1 MLAFLRRGATAI
13 PNREPRTLRLRTCAD
28 VSDDIVFAPA
38 AELAERIR
46 SKLVSPTE
54 VMEAHLARIENVNP
68 KLNAIVTPD
77 DTAMDHAREA
87 EDSLMRGELRGP
99 LHGVPFTAKDSVD
112 VRGLRTT
119 RGSKFFENHVPH
131 DDAVVMTRMK
141 DAGAIF
147 LGHTNVPEFV
157 FWFETDN
164 AVFGRTENPW
174 KPGRTTGGSSGGE
187 AAALSAGMSPL
198 GIGSDVGCS
207 IRLPAAYCGVV
218 GLKPTH
224 GRVPL
229 TGHWPDAL
237 LRFMHVGPMART
249 VRDVAVALS
258 LLSGPDGL
266 DPYAMPVPVPASDS
280 LEGPIRGLKVGWCAE
295 GPFAPVS
302 GEIQAAVAGA
312 ASALEEMGCEVE
324 QVALKEWEDLQGQ
337 DISLSLY
344 GAEVRHALDPMIAGR
359 REMLSPPLRARLTG
373 PKPTAEEYLDALEK
387 CERLRR
393 EAARY
398 FSEYDVLLC
407 PMSVVPA
414 HPCGASELDVDGVKA
429 PPRNALRAAV
439 PFDLT
444 GSPALSVPFGVS
456 GDGLP
461 LAVQIVGRHFEEV
474 AQLRI
479 AAALEGVDGAGYR
492 RPPI

>member
-1 MLAFLRRGATAI
+1 M
-13 PNREPRTLRLRTCAD
+13 
-28 VSDDIVFAPA
+28 SDDLVFAPA
-38 AELAERIR
+38 TELAEQIR
-46 SKLVSPTE
+46 SKSVSPTE
-54 VMEAHLARIENVNP
+54 VMQAHLSRIESVNP

-77 DTAMDHAREA
+77 ETAMDQAREA
-87 EDSLMRGELRGP
+87 EDALMRGELRGP

-112 VRGLRTT
+112 VGGLRTT
-119 RGSKFFENHVPH
+119 RGSRFFEDHVP
-131 DDAVVMTRMK
+131 DADAVVITRLK
-141 DAGAIF
+141 DAGAVF

-174 KPGRTTGGSSGGE
+174 KLGRTTGGSSGGE

-198 GIGSDVGCS
+198 GLGSDVGCS

-249 VRDVAVALS
+249 VKDVAVALS

-266 DPYAMPVPVPASDS
+266 DPYAMPVPVPALDR
-280 LEGPIRGLKVGWCAE
+280 LDGPISGLRVGWCAE

-302 GEIQAAVAGA
+302 GEIQAAVARA

-324 QVALKEWEDLQGQ
+324 EVDLKEWDELQGQ
-337 DISLSLY
+337 DISISLY
-344 GAEVRHALDPMIAGR
+344 GAEVGHALAPMIAGR
-359 REMLSPPLRARLTG
+359 HDMLSAPLRGRLTG
-373 PKPTAEEYLDALEK
+373 PKPSLEEYLDALDK
-387 CERLRR
+387 CERLRL
-393 EAARY
+393 ESARY
-398 FSEYDVLLC
+398 FSEYDILLC
-407 PMSVVPA
+407 PASVVPA
-414 HPCGASELDVDGVKA
+414 HPCSASELDVDGTKA
-429 PPRNALRAAV
+429 PPRNALRAMV

-444 GSPALSVPFGVS
+444 GSPAIAVPFAES

-461 LAVQIVGRHFEEV
+461 LAVQIVGRHFEE
-474 AQLRI
+474 APLLRV

-492 RPPI
+492 RPPV

>member
-1 MLAFLRRGATAI
+1 M
-13 PNREPRTLRLRTCAD
+13 
-28 VSDDIVFAPA
+28 SDELVFAPA
-38 AELAERIR
+38 TEIAERIR
-46 SKLVSPTE
+46 SKSVSPTE
-54 VMEAHLARIENVNP
+54 VMEAHLARIDSVNP

-77 DTAMDHAREA
+77 ETAMDQAREA
-87 EDSLMRGELRGP
+87 EDALMRGELRGP

-112 VRGLRTT
+112 VAGLRTT
-119 RGSKFFENHVPH
+119 RGSRFYEDHVP
-131 DDAVVMTRMK
+131 DADAVVMTRIR
-141 DAGAIF
+141 DAGGVF

-174 KPGRTTGGSSGGE
+174 RHGRTVGGSSGGE

-207 IRLPAAYCGVV
+207 IRLPAAYCGIM

-229 TGHWPDAL
+229 TGHWPDSI

-249 VRDVAVALS
+249 VKDVAVALS

-266 DPYAMPVPVPASDS
+266 DPYAMPVPVPAFDR
-280 LEGPIRGLKVGWCAE
+280 LEGPIRGLRVGWCAE

-302 GEIQAAVAGA
+302 GEIQAAIEGA
-312 ASALEEMGCEVE
+312 ASALEELGCEVE
-324 QVALKEWEDLQGQ
+324 EVALKEWEELQGQ
-337 DISLSLY
+337 DISLALY
-344 GAEVRHALDPMIAGR
+344 GAEVGHALDPMISGR
-359 REMLSPPLRARLTG
+359 HDMLSAPLRSRLIGTR
-373 PKPTAEEYLDALEK
+373 PSQEEYLDALDK

-393 EAARY
+393 EVARY
-398 FSEYDVLLC
+398 FSQYDILLC
-407 PMSVVPA
+407 PASVVPA
-414 HPCGASELDVDGVKA
+414 HPCNASELDVDGVKTL
-429 PPRNALRAAV
+429 PRNALRALV

-444 GSPALSVPFGVS
+444 GSPAMSVPFGTS

-461 LAVQIVGRHFEEV
+461 LAVQIVGRYFDE
-474 AQLRI
+474 ATQLRV
-479 AAALEGVDGAGYR
+479 AAALEAVDGAGYK

>member
-1 MLAFLRRGATAI
+1 M
-13 PNREPRTLRLRTCAD
+13 
-28 VSDDIVFAPA
+28 SDDLVFAPA
-38 AELAERIR
+38 TELAERIR
-46 SKLVSPTE
+46 GKSVSPTE
-54 VMEAHLARIENVNP
+54 VMEAHLARIESVNP

-77 DTAMDHAREA
+77 ETAMDRAREA
-87 EDSLMRGELRGP
+87 EDALMRGELRGP

-112 VRGLRTT
+112 VGGLRTT
-119 RGSKFFENHVPH
+119 RGSRFFEDHVPGA
-131 DDAVVMTRMK
+131 DAVVMTRMK
-141 DAGAIF
+141 EAGAIF

-174 KPGRTTGGSSGGE
+174 KHGRTTGGSSGGE

-198 GIGSDVGCS
+198 GLGSDVGCS

-229 TGHWPDAL
+229 TGHWPDVL

-266 DPYAMPVPVPASDS
+266 DPYAMPVPVPAYDR
-280 LEGPIRGLKVGWCAE
+280 LDGPIRGLRIGWCGE

-302 GEIQAAVAGA
+302 AEIQAAVAGA
-312 ASALEEMGCEVE
+312 ASALEGMGCEVE
-324 QVALKEWEDLQGQ
+324 QVALKEWEELQGQ
-337 DISLSLY
+337 DISLPLY
-344 GAEVRHALDPMIAGR
+344 GAEVGHALDPMIAGR
-359 REMLSPPLRARLTG
+359 HDMLSPALRGRLTG
-373 PKPTAEEYLDALEK
+373 PKPSLGEYLDALDK

-393 EAARY
+393 EAASY
-398 FSEYDVLLC
+398 FSEYDILLC
-407 PMSVVPA
+407 PASVVPA
-414 HPCGASELDVDGVKA
+414 HPCGASELDVDGIKA
-429 PPRNALRAAV
+429 PPRNALRALV

-444 GSPALSVPFGVS
+444 GSPAISVPFGTS

-461 LAVQIVGRHFEEV
+461 LAVQVVGRHFEE
-474 AQLRI
+474 ATQLRV

-492 RPPI
+492 RPPV

>member
-1 MLAFLRRGATAI
+1 M
-13 PNREPRTLRLRTCAD
+13 
-28 VSDDIVFAPA
+28 SDDLVFAPA
-38 AELAERIR
+38 TELAERIR
-46 SKLVSPTE
+46 SKSVSPTE
-54 VMEAHLARIENVNP
+54 VMEAHLGRIESVNP

-77 DTAMDHAREA
+77 ETAMDQARGA
-87 EDSLMRGELRGP
+87 EDALMRGELRGP

-112 VRGLRTT
+112 VGGLRTT
-119 RGSKFFENHVPH
+119 RGSRFFEDHVP
-131 DDAVVMTRMK
+131 DADAVVMTRIR
-141 DAGAIF
+141 DAGGVF

-164 AVFGRTENPW
+164 DVFGRTENPW
-174 KPGRTTGGSSGGE
+174 KHGRTTGGSSGGE

-198 GIGSDVGCS
+198 GLGSDVGCS

-229 TGHWPDAL
+229 TGHWPDAI

-249 VRDVAVALS
+249 VKDVAVALS

-266 DPYAMPVPVPASDS
+266 DPYAMPVPVPAFDR
-280 LEGPIRGLKVGWCAE
+280 LDGPVRGLRVGWCSE

-302 GEIQAAVAGA
+302 GEIQGAVAGA
-312 ASALEEMGCEVE
+312 ASALEGMGCEVE
-324 QVALKEWEDLQGQ
+324 QVALKEWEELQGQ
-337 DISLSLY
+337 DISRSLY
-344 GAEVRHALDPMIAGR
+344 GAEVGHSLDPMITGR
-359 REMLSPPLRARLTG
+359 HEMLSAPLRARLIGTR
-373 PKPTAEEYLDALEK
+373 PSQEEYLDALDK

-393 EAARY
+393 ESARY
-398 FSEYDVLLC
+398 FSEYDILLC
-407 PMSVVPA
+407 PASVVPA
-414 HPCGASELDVDGVKA
+414 HPCTVSELDVDGVKA
-429 PPRNALRAAV
+429 PPRNALRALV

-444 GSPALSVPFGVS
+444 GSPAIAVPFAES

-461 LAVQIVGRHFEEV
+461 LAVQIVGRHFED
-474 AQLRI
+474 ASLLRV

-492 RPPI
+492 RPPL